1 MIQVAVAEPAIH
13 NPQREALE
21 VLPSFQNHSYF
32 LRNLKHRGRSLP
44 IKFLMTRN
52 FCT

>member
-13 NPQREALE
+13 SPQREALE

-32 LRNLKHRGRSLP
+32 LRNLKHRGKKSSQ
-44 IKFLMTRN
+44 KFLMTRN